1 MYTFKTEKAKN
12 VSNVFYLSS
21 SPGFETDQF
30 DKSFFFQIK
39 LYLIIGNVRLKLLD
53 PLHQTIS
60 FQILNF
66 PLSFLS
72 CRRSTVEP
80 NEYPMQPWAG
90 HRDPMH
96 YPNPQPG
103 YHPSYPPRDN
113 YPRPVDPRQNDSGF
127 YHTLHSREARFD
139 RTCPLLPPFPS
150 EAPRFD
156 TMNRGGYRNS
166 KPRALR
172 VRRGTTLRPKTEKS
186 DDGCCLTS
194 TCVFTLCTMFL
205 EQAPVCQQLWT
216 CFFLL
221 TVCSILSIL
230 IAKAT
235 S

>member
-30 DKSFFFQIK
+30 DKSFFFQII
-39 LYLIIGNVRLKLLD
+39 LYLIMVMSGLTLWPSPSDHLFSD
-53 PLHQTIS
+53 P
-60 FQILNF
+60 NF

-72 CRRSTVEP
+72 CRRAPVEP

-127 YHTLHSREARFD
+127 YHHPPQQRG
-139 RTCPLLPPFPS
+139 PLRQDMPPSPTIPLRG
-150 EAPRFD
+150 PRFD

-166 KPRALR
+166 SPERYAYGEARHSDPRQ
-172 VRRGTTLRPKTEKS
+172 KS
-186 DDGCCLTS
+186 QMTAA
-194 TCVFTLCTMFL
+194 V
-205 EQAPVCQQLWT
+205 
-216 CFFLL
+216 
-221 TVCSILSIL
+221 
-230 IAKAT
+230 
-235 S
+235 